1 MIPLFSGYDHSL
13 KSVISPTAISLSGS
27 SHDLGVMI
35 YMYRCE
41 GGSIYNRRGGQNLS
55 ESNLALSNK
64 YCNIRRDMLNWVNWV
79 NLLSTHDRIK
89 PPVI

>member
-41 GGSIYNRRGGQNLS
+41 GGSFYNRRGGG
-55 ESNLALSNK
+55 K
-64 YCNIRRDMLNWVNWV
+64 I
-79 NLLSTHDRIK
+79 
-89 PPVI
+89 